1 MNSEA
6 FRAEVR
12 DLLARR
18 QPQATGASGD
28 AAARAA
34 TAVMQRFEAAF
45 AAADVDAIVACFA
58 PEVEW
63 RLPTGRL
70 LRGRAEAAQFLA
82 ERFADPTGPR
92 FSASRFRAVDDTVV
106 QNYRVAVPRADGS
119 TAELDGCDVYRVR
132 DGLITHKD
140 AYWKQLP
147 PVAPQPAAPAASPG
161 LAVPLVVSCAGGVAR
176 LGEMLNR
183 LLASPL
189 ADACAQGALRFDLRL
204 QPGAPVACGCQAA
217 DTPAP
222 RAAPP
227 EAARAS
233 VLLRGVVTERDV
245 KLLPADC
252 RELGLAPRAVLTPL
266 ARDALRQRGITV
278 HPIKQD

>member
-1 MNSEA
+1 MNNDA

-18 QPQATGASGD
+18 PAQATDTRED

-34 TAVMQRFEAAF
+34 TAVMQRFEASYV
-45 AAADVDAIVACFA
+45 AADVDAIVACFA

-70 LRGRAEAAQFLA
+70 LRGRGETAAFLR
-82 ERFADPTGPR
+82 ERFADPSGPR
-92 FSASRFRAVDDTVV
+92 FSASSFRALGDTVV
-106 QNYRVAVPRADGS
+106 QNYRVSVPRADGS
-119 TAELDGCDVYRVR
+119 TSELDGCDVYRVR

-147 PVAPQPAAPAASPG
+147 PLAPPTAHAAAPG
-161 LAVPLVVSCAGGVAR
+161 LAVPLVVSCAGSVAR

-189 ADACAQGALRFDLRL
+189 ADAAAQGALRFELRL
-204 QPGAPVACGCQAA
+204 QPGAAMACGCQAA
-217 DTPAP
+217 DTPATP
-222 RAAPP
+222 AAPP
-227 EAARAS
+227 ETTR
-233 VLLRGVVTERDV
+233 VTMLLRGVITERDI
-245 KLLPADC
+245 KALPTDC
-252 RELGLAPRAVLTPL
+252 RLVGTAPRAVLTPL
-266 ARDALRQRGITV
+266 ARDALRQRGIAV
-278 HPIKQD
+278 RPSKES